1 MTQLNN
7 PSMSYAEL
15 TLPLPCSKELWFAKT
30 AEEFKAR
37 YLESAAGDGKR
48 PPSLGDLFR
57 DLNALSAN
65 AHRLDVQFSTSI
77 YLHGF
82 WSLVWEYRQLASI
95 HSTTSSNM
103 NLLLTSRREDL
114 QTQLK
119 AFRLLTDSNGQQI
132 LSAQESLLFHFLL
145 LNLRKS
151 NRREF
156 PAGFY
161 AP

>member
-7 PSMSYAEL
+7 PFMSYAEL
-15 TLPLPCSKELWFAKT
+15 TLPLPWSKELWFAKT
-30 AEEFKAR
+30 AEEFKTR
-37 YLESAAGDGKR
+37 YLESAAGNGKL

-57 DLNALSAN
+57 DINALSTN
-65 AHRLDVQFSTSI
+65 PHRLDVQFSTSI

-103 NLLLTSRREDL
+103 NLLLASRREDL

-119 AFRLLTDSNGQQI
+119 TFRLLTDSNGQQI